1 MPHKSAKKDYPPMKG
16 HPGKNKEDGEMMT
29 ARKRKQMMKRKRK
42 MHGK

>member
-16 HPGKNKEDGEMMT
+16 HPGKDGEMMT
-29 ARKRKQMMKRKRK
+29 KRKRQQMMKRKRK